1 LELYGIGPENIEFL
15 KTKQYNMPKNKIR
28 STNQPD
34 LVDSNRDLQQLKP
47 DRAQLDLPDVKDIP
61 GQEHIVPPLL
71 AEYTDTTIS
80 SDDEEGK
87 GLLDETD
94 LSDKNVNVSSS
105 ERKLIDQ
112 AFGEFDPEEEPLD
125 ELALDS
131 KDADGQSLNEKGL
144 KDDLFGED
152 LDSPL
157 ADEEDDEGDDS
168 NHP

>member
-1 LELYGIGPENIEFL
+1 MEFYGIAHEKIV
-15 KTKQYNMPKNKIR
+15 KKIKQYNMPKNKIR
-28 STNQPD
+28 STHQTD
-34 LVDSNRDLQQLKP
+34 LVDSNRDQQKLKA
-47 DRAQLDLPDVKDIP
+47 DHAQLDLPDVKDIP

-71 AEYTDTTIS
+71 TEYRDTTIS

-87 GLLDETD
+87 GLIDETD
-94 LSDKNVNVSSS
+94 FQEKNSNVSNS

-131 KDADGQSLNEKGL
+131 KDADGQPLNEKDL

-157 ADEEDDEGDDS
+157 AGEEDDEGDDS
-168 NHP
+168 SHP